1 MIPGTQKYTD
11 EEKSLLLSY
20 TEDYMLFGLKD
31 SETLQR
37 LSKKL
42 GRPISSRTLYYI
54 KREVKSKRVTSDQWL
69 DKFARAELAD
79 FYRQRLEELQY
90 LQANLFLILDEE
102 KAKGIDKMNAYKY
115 NQIAKTV
122 IENSKV
128 LAEYGLSIPIISKIK
143 ELLPVDINEL
153 NERLKRNT
161 KELTHNAIDIEGEE
175 YIETRTSE
183 NEQVSESELD
193 RIREL
198 QKDVKSSIGIHFG
211 NKDSRRTSESDTSK
225 SDEDENRVF

>member
-1 MIPGTQKYTD
+1 MIPGTQKYTP
-11 EEKSLLLSY
+11 EEKSLLLAY
-20 TEDYMLFGLKD
+20 TEDYMLYGLKD
-31 SETLQR
+31 KETIER

-42 GRPISSRTLYYI
+42 GRTISSRTLYYL
-54 KREVKSKRVTSDQWL
+54 KREVKSKRVTADQWL
-69 DKFARAELAD
+69 DRFARADLAD
-79 FYRQRLEELQY
+79 FYRQRLEELQH
-90 LQANLFLILDEE
+90 LQANLFLILEEE
-102 KAKGIDKMNAYKY
+102 KAKGLDKMNAYKY
-115 NQIAKTV
+115 NQIAKTI

-128 LAEYGLSIPIISKIK
+128 LAEYGVSIPIISKIK

-153 NERLKRNT
+153 NDRLKQN
-161 KELTHNAIDIEGEE
+161 KALPSDVIDIEDDE